1 MGCAGSSAVVVIS
14 SQVRKFP
21 PHVFNNIE
29 LDLNNF
35 FPKPLENIDID
46 LCQEFNIG
54 PLFNCCSEVY
64 GIEKSRNIFYSSFKD
79 KIKTFNKKLILITEY
94 DKYIDTPFL
103 EELEDFEKINK
114 LVESNNLNKLSEISK
129 DDYKDYLLYCN
140 NQIFRIALYLNVM
153 KNIKISDNFS
163 LTHNKNEI
171 TEENINKNKHIIT
184 LDAYRTYPNLP
195 IFLNADFSQKFH
207 SVLLEFALRNSKMGY
222 YQGMNFMCCYIML
235 LFGANQEI
243 CLYVMIK
250 LFSMKSKLYDL
261 CFEELFI
268 NDFAL
273 LRKYME
279 LFHKKIDEFYP
290 ELNSHLEKIGVID
303 EVWIWK
309 WFELCY
315 LTSVQYDVVTKI
327 FDIIMIYGIDY
338 IVGIGLAVV
347 ELFLE
352 DIEKSSDL
360 ILFNNVIKNGNIEL
374 NKKKKE
380 QLYKIIIKDINT
392 NKYNLI

>member
-35 FPKPLENIDID
+35 SPKPLEHLDID
-46 LCQEFNIG
+46 LCKEFQIG
-54 PLFNCCSEVY
+54 PLFNCCSEIYDV
-64 GIEKSRNIFYSSFKD
+64 EKGKNIFYSSFKD
-79 KIKTFNKKLILITEY
+79 KIKSLNKKLISITEY

-103 EELEDFEKINK
+103 EEIEDFEKINK
-114 LVESNNLNKLSEISK
+114 LIESNNLNKLSEISS
-129 DDYKDYLLYCN
+129 DDLKNYLLYCN
-140 NQIFRIALYLNVM
+140 NQIFRITLYLNVL
-153 KNIKISDNFS
+153 KNIEISNNFS
-163 LTHNKNEI
+163 LMHNKELPNEFVDK
-171 TEENINKNKHIIT
+171 NKNIIRV
-184 LDAYRTYPNLP
+184 DAYRTYPNLP
-195 IFLNADFSQKFH
+195 IFLNANFSQKFH
-207 SVLLEFALRNSKMGY
+207 SVLFEFALRNEKMGY
-222 YQGMNFMCCYIML
+222 YQGMNFICCYIML
-235 LFGANQEI
+235 FFGADQDI

-250 LFSMKSKLYDL
+250 LFSMKSKIYNL

-290 ELNSHLEKIGVID
+290 ELNSHLQDIGVID
-303 EVWIWK
+303 EVWLWK

-315 LTSVQYDVVTKI
+315 LNSVKYDVVTKF
-327 FDIIMIYGIDY
+327 FDIIFAYGIDY
-338 IVGIGLAVV
+338 IVGIALAVI
-347 ELFLE
+347 ELFL
-352 DIEKSSDL
+352 DGIKNSTDL
-360 ILFNNVIKNGNIEL
+360 VSFNKVINNGNIEL

-380 QLYKIIIKDINT
+380 QLFKIIIKDIDN

>member
-21 PHVFNNIE
+21 PHVFNDIE

-35 FPKPLENIDID
+35 SPKPLEHIDID
-46 LCQEFNIG
+46 LCKEFQIG

-64 GIEKSRNIFYSSFKD
+64 GIEKSKNIFYSSFKD
-79 KIKTFNKKLILITEY
+79 KIKSFNKKLISITEY
-94 DKYIDTPFL
+94 DKFIDTPFL

-114 LVESNNLNKLSEISK
+114 FIESNNLNKLFEIQNDELK
-129 DDYKDYLLYCN
+129 NYLLYCN
-140 NQIFRIALYLNVM
+140 NQIFRIALYLNSL
-153 KNIKISDNFS
+153 KNIEISNNFS
-163 LTHNKNEI
+163 LVHNNNELTEEFISKNKN
-171 TEENINKNKHIIT
+171 IIK

-207 SVLLEFALRNSKMGY
+207 SILLEFSLRNKIMGY

-235 LFGANQEI
+235 LFGAHPDI
-243 CLYVMIK
+243 CLYIMIK
-250 LFSMKSKLYDL
+250 LFSMKSKLYNL

-273 LRKYME
+273 LRKYIE
-279 LFHKKIDEFYP
+279 LFHQKIDEFYP
-290 ELNSHLEKIGVID
+290 ELNSHLERIGVID

-315 LTSVQYDVVTKI
+315 LTSAQYDVVTKF
-327 FDIIMIYGIDY
+327 FDIIISYGIDY

-352 DIEKSSDL
+352 DIKKSTDL
-360 ILFNNVIKNGNIEL
+360 IFFNRVINNGNIEL

-380 QLYKIIIKDINT
+380 KLYNIIIKDIEN